1 MIFSLTKAITALT
14 LLFMLMAI
22 ISLVA
27 INKLQHSASIALA
40 ASTASVLASTINQ
53 ARVSYSKN
61 VVGSLS
67 AHPDISV
74 KPQYHAQKYA
84 IPNPATFAIELGE
97 AISVPEKGLILHTF
111 SNYPFDSRERNRGP
125 QDDFQKAAL
134 ESLTKTN
141 SVFERVEVMGEMT
154 VFRHAEAIFMQKSC
168 VDCHNTHPDS
178 PKVNWQVGDI
188 RGAIDISI
196 PLNGDNKHLTET
208 VQYAYIIFIASSVI
222 GLLCLFVTLKR
233 ASNLSSELE
242 QKVEKRTKTLN
253 HLARTDSLTSIANRR
268 HFEEFSLDI
277 FNHPAKIS
285 WPMAIVV
292 YDLDYFKNVNDSYGH
307 DIGDECLKAVVNSVN
322 LALRNNQDFHARIGG
337 EEFAIILQ
345 GISSEDLTKVIER
358 ILTNVSSVIIK
369 ANVDVQVTCSVG
381 STLASCNSNVTMKK
395 MMILADQALYKAKS
409 NGRNQAYHLPYNDSL
424 LFEE

>member
-1 MIFSLTKAITALT
+1 MKFSLTKAISMLT

-27 INKLQHSASIALA
+27 INKLQHSVSVGLAS
-40 ASTASVLASTINQ
+40 STASVLASTINQ

-61 VVGSLS
+61 VVGALR

-74 KPQYHAQKYA
+74 LAQYQTNKYE

-97 AISVPEKGLILHTF
+97 VISAPEKGLILHTF
-111 SNYPFDSRERNRGP
+111 SNYPFDSRQHNRGP
-125 QDDFQKAAL
+125 QDNFQKAAL
-134 ESLTKTN
+134 ENLTATN
-141 SVFERVEVMGEMT
+141 SVFERIEMLNEMT
-154 VFRHAEAIFMQKSC
+154 VFRRAEAIFMQESC
-168 VDCHNTHPDS
+168 VDCHNSHPDS
-178 PKVNWQVGDI
+178 PKKDWRVGDI

-196 PLNGDNKHLTET
+196 PLDGDNKHLSET

-233 ASNLSSELE
+233 AINLSAELE
-242 QKVEKRTKTLN
+242 KKVETRTKKLN
-253 HLARTDSLTSIANRR
+253 YLARMDSLTSIANRR
-268 HFEEFSLDI
+268 HFEEYSLDI
-277 FNHPAKIS
+277 FAHQNKNS
-285 WPMAIVV
+285 WPMALVV

-322 LALRNNQDFHARIGG
+322 FALRSNKDFHARIGG

-345 GISSEDLTKVIER
+345 GISSEDLKQVIER

-369 ANVDVQVTCSVG
+369 ANVDVKVTCSIG
-381 STLASCNSNVTMKK
+381 YTLATSNDNVTMKK
-395 MMILADQALYKAKS
+395 MMNIADKALYKAKA
-409 NGRNQAYHLPYNDSL
+409 NGRNQACHLPYNDTQ
-424 LFEE
+424 